1 MTAYAGK
8 DSGDRECLF
17 AVGESAN
24 WCNHC
29 GNQCREFFL
38 KTGSIS
44 TPRTIYPI
52 LEHFTQRILQP
63 IIEIAAHQYSLLL
76 YLQ

>member
-17 AVGESAN
+17 AVGESTN
-24 WCNHC
+24 WCNHY
-29 GNQCREFFL
+29 GNQCRGFFL
-38 KTGSIS
+38 KTGVIF
-44 TPRTIYPI
+44 TPRTIYTI
-52 LEHFTQRILQP
+52 LDHFTQRILQP
-63 IIEIAAHQYSLLL
+63 TIEIAAHPYSLLL